1 MSITV
6 QAFLLCNSVE
16 RAPNKPTMLAMFD
29 ILLAA
34 RLPATRKCALFCR
47 LFAGDQRQHEISLLM
62 ETPALV
68 THQLLAPRKFAPN
81 PNGIIQL
88 TREIGRLEL
97 AHEGIYTFKL
107 GVDRKPQSE
116 FHLTVSYKS
125 IADKTS
131 IADRDYGFTIEQPSA
146 KRGE

>member
-16 RAPNKPTMLAMFD
+16 KAPNKPTMLAMFD

-34 RLPATRKCALFCR
+34 HFPAARKCALFCR
-47 LFAGDQRQHEISLLM
+47 LFAGDQRQHEISLSM
-62 ETPALV
+62 ETPARV
-68 THQLLAPRKFAPN
+68 THRLLAPRKFAPN

-88 TREIGRLEL
+88 TREIGRLEF

-107 GVDRKPQSE
+107 VVDRKPQSE
-116 FHLTVSYKS
+116 YHLIVSYKD
-125 IADKTS
+125 IAGKAA
-131 IADRDYGFTIEQPSA
+131 IADRNYGFTVEQPLGR
-146 KRGE
+146 RGE